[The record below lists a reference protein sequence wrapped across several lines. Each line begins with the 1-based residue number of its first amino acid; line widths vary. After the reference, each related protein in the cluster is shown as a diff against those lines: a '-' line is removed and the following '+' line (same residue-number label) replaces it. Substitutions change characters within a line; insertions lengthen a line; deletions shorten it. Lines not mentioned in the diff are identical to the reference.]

1 MTSKDKNLQL
11 FAGFFDLELL
21 IKKPTCFKGSPSCID
36 LTITNRAVSLK
47 SQTLKA
53 FPERKLYRDWK
64 TFDSDLK
71 SKIDSMTNLDYSSFE
86 KIFIN
91 VLNTHAPIKTKE
103 LKELRLTNLWQ
114 RLFGKQ

>member
-1 MTSKDKNLQL
+1 MREWLIVSAYKPPDQSKSVFLESLSKIYSIYIDTYQNKASLGSLNMTAKDKNLQL

-53 FPERKLYRDWK
+53 FPERKLYRD
-64 TFDSDLK
+64 
-71 SKIDSMTNLDYSSFE
+71 
-86 KIFIN
+86 
-91 VLNTHAPIKTKE
+91 
-103 LKELRLTNLWQ
+103 
-114 RLFGKQ
+114 